1 MAAVTVES
9 GYPITIPLGNN
20 GYVKSLYKL
29 ENGSV
34 DDDSTLDTGLAKII
48 SLSWCSTVDGSDFAV
63 DNISSAGVLTFGS
76 SANNGGYLEI
86 IHTSVLA

>member
-1 MAAVTVES
+1 MTAVTVET
-9 GYPITIPLGNN
+9 GYPVTFPMPGSSNF
-20 GYVKSLYKL
+20 VKSIYKL

-34 DDDSTLDTGLAKII
+34 DDDTTLDTGLARVI

-63 DNISSAGVLTFGS
+63 DDISDGVLTFGS

-86 IHTSVLA
+86 IHPNIKA